1 MGARGPAKKPA
12 ALKVVPGS
20 NNRDSGGRR
29 VAQAPNFIRQA
40 PEKPASLSPN
50 ASRHWDGVVPDLEA
64 LGLLKDSDGLGLG
77 VLCELAA
84 QFDRCVDLLGKSQP
98 VVKQPS
104 GRVARSPVI
113 DAALKISAEIRA
125 WSHEFGITPSAEMNL
140 AGAPEDGDGFGNP
153 FDGRPR
159 PSFKGWMDAR

>member
-12 ALKVVPGS
+12 ALKVLPGS

-29 VAQAPNFIRQA
+29 VPQGPNFLRQA
-40 PEKPASLSPN
+40 PEKPESLSTN
-50 ASRHWDGVVPDLEA
+50 ASRHWDRIVPDLDR
-64 LGLLKDSDGLGLG
+64 LGLLKDSDALGLS

-84 QFDRCVDLLGKSQP
+84 DHDRLVELLSKTSP
-98 VVKQPS
+98 VVRQPS
-104 GRVARSPVI
+104 GRFARSPLA
-113 DAALKISAEIRA
+113 DLRLKVSAEIRA

-140 AGAPEDGDGFGNP
+140 AGTPDDPALGSP

-159 PSFKGWMDAR
+159 ADHRGWSVK